1 MIPMSP
7 TPQFSMQD
15 QWLPIRLWILG
26 LIVLGLARLDLR
38 AEEISPQ
45 NRPEFALP
53 QPGRIFQFPA
63 DHGSHPEYKIEW
75 WYITGHLTSEG
86 GQRHG
91 FQATFFRRSGDRR
104 ANTDTASV
112 PLTPSTS
119 ATPLFA
125 TDEFFLAHMAWLD
138 VATGTFRHE
147 ERLNRRGWD
156 AQADI
161 RKLQLRNG
169 NWSLKDLGPDTNET
183 LALEL
188 RGGIQADLFWRMT
201 LRPQK
206 PLVIF
211 GTNGVSRKAREPSAA
226 SHYLTFSRMSVSGE
240 LRRGSSSKTER
251 IEGEAWMDHEISSSQ
266 LGQGQ
271 VGWDW
276 TCIQLFDGR
285 ELMAYRM
292 RRDDGS
298 TDATPLA
305 VLPWLKRPGLRY
317 LRLSRNFGKEA
328 ALTAGIDHAQ
338 GEVVVLIDAD
348 LQHPPAMIG
357 TDGRVSQWGPDRFT
371 WRGEGQW
378 KSPRS
383 GGTYPATVLLT
394 VPEPDGRPGPTLR
407 IEPLCAD
414 QELSGGIA
422 GVPYWEGACRVR
434 DAQGK
439 EIGRAFVEMTGYAGN
454 LRRAL

>member
-1 MIPMSP
+1 
-7 TPQFSMQD
+7 MQD

-38 AEEISPQ
+38 SEEKSPQ

-112 PLTPSTS
+112 PVTPSTS

-169 NWSLKDLGPDTNET
+169 NWSLKDLGPDADGKLT
-183 LALEL
+183 LEL

-298 TDATPLA
+298 MDPFSTVA
-305 VLPWLKRPGLRY
+305 W
-317 LRLSRNFGKEA
+317 
-328 ALTAGIDHAQ
+328 IDKS
-338 GEVVVLIDAD
+338 
-348 LQHPPAMIG
+348 
-357 TDGRVSQWGPDRFT
+357 GRVSQWGSDRFQ
-371 WRGEGQW
+371 WLGDGQW

-383 GGTYPATVLLT
+383 GGVYPAAVLLS
-394 VPEPDGRPGPTLR
+394 VPESDGSPGPTLR

-414 QELSGGIA
+414 QELPGGI
-422 GVPYWEGACRVR
+422 GGIPYWEGACRVR

>member
-1 MIPMSP
+1 
-7 TPQFSMQD
+7 MQD

-38 AEEISPQ
+38 SEEKSPQ

-298 TDATPLA
+298 TDAFSTVA
-305 VLPWLKRPGLRY
+305 W
-317 LRLSRNFGKEA
+317 
-328 ALTAGIDHAQ
+328 
-338 GEVVVLIDAD
+338 
-348 LQHPPAMIG
+348 IG

-371 WRGEGQW
+371 WHGEGQW

-383 GGTYPATVLLT
+383 GGVYPAAVLLS
-394 VPEPDGRPGPTLR
+394 VPESDGRPGPTLR

-414 QELSGGIA
+414 Q
-422 GVPYWEGACRVR
+422 
-434 DAQGK
+434 
-439 EIGRAFVEMTGYAGN
+439 
-454 LRRAL
+454 

>member
-1 MIPMSP
+1 MDDPR
-7 TPQFSMQD
+7 
-15 QWLPIRLWILG
+15 LRIRIWILS
-26 LIVLGLARLDLR
+26 LIILGIARLDLR
-38 AEEISPQ
+38 ADEIPPQ

-91 FQATFFRRSGDRR
+91 FQATFFRRAGDRKT
-104 ANTDTASV
+104 NTN
-112 PLTPSTS
+112 TPSQSLAPLTS

-138 VATGTFRHE
+138 VATATFRQE

-156 AQADI
+156 AQADT

-169 NWSLKDLGPDTNET
+169 NWSLKDLGPDTNGT

-206 PLVIF
+206 PLVVF

-276 TCIQLFDGR
+276 TCIQFFDGR

-298 TDATPLA
+298 TDPFSTVA
-305 VLPWLKRPGLRY
+305 WI
-317 LRLSRNFGKEA
+317 EA
-328 ALTAGIDHAQ
+328 
-338 GEVVVLIDAD
+338 
-348 LQHPPAMIG
+348 
-357 TDGRVSQWGPDRFT
+357 DGRVSQWGPDRFT

-383 GGTYPATVLLT
+383 GGTYPATVLLSL
-394 VPEPDGRPGPTLR
+394 PEPNGNPGPTLR

-414 QELSGGIA
+414 QELSGGIG

-439 EIGRAFVEMTGYAGN
+439 EVGRAFVEMTGYAGH

>member
-298 TDATPLA
+298 MDPFATVA
-305 VLPWLKRPGLRY
+305 W
-317 LRLSRNFGKEA
+317 
-328 ALTAGIDHAQ
+328 IDKS
-338 GEVVVLIDAD
+338 
-348 LQHPPAMIG
+348 
-357 TDGRVSQWGPDRFT
+357 GRVSQWGSDRFQ
-371 WRGEGQW
+371 WLGDGQW

-383 GGTYPATVLLT
+383 GGVYPAAVLLS
-394 VPEPDGRPGPTLR
+394 VPESDGSPGPTLR

-414 QELSGGIA
+414 QELPGGI
-422 GVPYWEGACRVR
+422 GGIPYWEGACRVR

>member
-1 MIPMSP
+1 MDDPR
-7 TPQFSMQD
+7 
-15 QWLPIRLWILG
+15 LRIRIWILS
-26 LIVLGLARLDLR
+26 LIILGIARLDLR
-38 AEEISPQ
+38 ADAIPPQ

-91 FQATFFRRSGDRR
+91 FQATFFRRAGDHKT
-104 ANTDTASV
+104 NTN
-112 PLTPSTS
+112 TPSQSLAPHTS

-138 VATGTFRHE
+138 VATGTFRQE

-156 AQADI
+156 AQADT

-169 NWSLKDLGPDTNET
+169 NWSLKDLGPDTNGT

-206 PLVIF
+206 PLVVF

-276 TCIQLFDGR
+276 TCIQFFDGR

-298 TDATPLA
+298 TDPFSTVA
-305 VLPWLKRPGLRY
+305 WI
-317 LRLSRNFGKEA
+317 EA
-328 ALTAGIDHAQ
+328 
-338 GEVVVLIDAD
+338 
-348 LQHPPAMIG
+348 
-357 TDGRVSQWGPDRFT
+357 DGRVSQWGPDRFT

-383 GGTYPATVLLT
+383 GGTYPATVLLSL
-394 VPEPDGRPGPTLR
+394 PEPNGNPGPTLR

-414 QELSGGIA
+414 QELSGGIG
-422 GVPYWEGACRVR
+422 GVPYWEGACRVL

-439 EIGRAFVEMTGYAGN
+439 EVGRAFVEMTGYAGH

>member
-7 TPQFSMQD
+7 TPLLSMHRPRSPLRF
-15 QWLPIRLWILG
+15 WMAGLVLLLALTRLG
-26 LIVLGLARLDLR
+26 LWA
-38 AEEISPQ
+38 AELQSPV
-45 NRPEFALP
+45 RPEFALP

-63 DHGSHPEYKIEW
+63 DHGSHPEFKIEW

-91 FQATFFRRSGDRR
+91 FQATFFRRAGDRR
-104 ANTDTASV
+104 ANTNTPSQS
-112 PLTPSTS
+112 LTPPTS

-156 AQADI
+156 AQAATNRLDV
-161 RKLQLRNG
+161 RNG
-169 NWSLKDLGPDTNET
+169 NWSLKDLGPD
-183 LALEL
+183 AQGQPKLEL
-188 RGGIQADLFWRMT
+188 RGGIQADLFWRMSLT
-201 LRPQK
+201 PKK
-206 PLVIF
+206 PLVVF

-226 SHYLTFSRMSVSGE
+226 SHYLTFSRLAVTGE
-240 LRRGSSSKTER
+240 LRRGSKTER
-251 IEGEAWMDHEISSSQ
+251 IEGEAWMDHELSSSQ
-266 LGQGQ
+266 LGEGQ

-276 TCIQLFDGR
+276 TSIHFFDGR

-298 TDATPLA
+298 TDAFSTVA
-305 VLPWLKRPGLRY
+305 WI
-317 LRLSRNFGKEA
+317 GK
-328 ALTAGIDHAQ
+328 
-338 GEVVVLIDAD
+338 
-348 LQHPPAMIG
+348 
-357 TDGRVSQWGPDRFT
+357 DGRVSQWGPDRFT

-439 EIGRAFVEMTGYAGN
+439 EVGRAFVEMTGYAGH

>member
-1 MIPMSP
+1 MHRPRSP
-7 TPQFSMQD
+7 LRFWMA
-15 QWLPIRLWILG
+15 G
-26 LIVLGLARLDLR
+26 LVLLLALARPGLWA
-38 AEEISPQ
+38 AELQSPV
-45 NRPEFALP
+45 RPEFALP

-63 DHGSHPEYKIEW
+63 DHGSHPEFKIEW

-91 FQATFFRRSGDRR
+91 FQATFFRRASDVRPSPYPAGTN
-104 ANTDTASV
+104 ASTAS
-112 PLTPSTS
+112 PST
-119 ATPLFA
+119 PNFA

-138 VATGTFRHE
+138 VSTKTFRHE

-156 AQADI
+156 AQAATNRLDV
-161 RKLQLRNG
+161 RNG
-169 NWSLKDLGPDTNET
+169 NWSLKDLGPD
-183 LALEL
+183 AQGQPKLEL
-188 RGGIQADLFWRMT
+188 RGGIQADLFWRMSLT
-201 LRPQK
+201 PKK
-206 PLVIF
+206 PLVVF
-211 GTNGVSRKAREPSAA
+211 GTNGVSRKAREASAA
-226 SHYLTFSRMSVSGE
+226 SHYLTFPRLAVIGE
-240 LRRGSSSKTER
+240 LRRGSQTER
-251 IEGEAWMDHEISSSQ
+251 IEGEAWMDHELSSSQ
-266 LGQGQ
+266 LGEGQ

-276 TCIQLFDGR
+276 TSIHFFDGR

-298 TDATPLA
+298 TDSFSTVA
-305 VLPWLKRPGLRY
+305 W
-317 LRLSRNFGKEA
+317 
-328 ALTAGIDHAQ
+328 
-338 GEVVVLIDAD
+338 
-348 LQHPPAMIG
+348 IG

-378 KSPRS
+378 RSPRS

-394 VPEPDGRPGPTLR
+394 VPEPNGRPGPTLR

-422 GVPYWEGACRVR
+422 GVPYWEGACRVL

-439 EIGRAFVEMTGYAGN
+439 EVGRAFVEMTGYAGH

>member
-1 MIPMSP
+1 
-7 TPQFSMQD
+7 MQD

-38 AEEISPQ
+38 AEEKSPQ

-91 FQATFFRRSGDRR
+91 FQATFFRRAGDRR
-104 ANTDTASV
+104 ANTN
-112 PLTPSTS
+112 TPSQSLAPLTS

-138 VATGTFRHE
+138 VATGTFRQE

-156 AQADI
+156 AQADT

-169 NWSLKDLGPDTNET
+169 NWSLKDLGPDTNGT

-206 PLVIF
+206 PLVVF
-211 GTNGVSRKAREPSAA
+211 GTNGVSRKALEPSAA
-226 SHYLTFSRMSVSGE
+226 SHYLTFSRMSVTGE

-298 TDATPLA
+298 TDPFSTVA
-305 VLPWLKRPGLRY
+305 WI
-317 LRLSRNFGKEA
+317 EA
-328 ALTAGIDHAQ
+328 
-338 GEVVVLIDAD
+338 
-348 LQHPPAMIG
+348 
-357 TDGRVSQWGPDRFT
+357 DGRVSQWGPDRFT

-383 GGTYPATVLLT
+383 GGVYPAAVLLS
-394 VPEPDGRPGPTLR
+394 VPEPDGSPGPTLR

-414 QELSGGIA
+414 QELSGGI
-422 GVPYWEGACRVR
+422 GGIPYWEGACRVR

>member
-112 PLTPSTS
+112 PVTPSTS

-169 NWSLKDLGPDTNET
+169 NWSLKDLGPDADGKLT
-183 LALEL
+183 LEL

-298 TDATPLA
+298 MDPFSTVA
-305 VLPWLKRPGLRY
+305 W
-317 LRLSRNFGKEA
+317 
-328 ALTAGIDHAQ
+328 IDKS
-338 GEVVVLIDAD
+338 
-348 LQHPPAMIG
+348 
-357 TDGRVSQWGPDRFT
+357 GRVSQWGSDRFQ
-371 WRGEGQW
+371 WLGDGQW

-383 GGTYPATVLLT
+383 GGVYPAAVLLS
-394 VPEPDGRPGPTLR
+394 VPESDGSPGPTLR

-414 QELSGGIA
+414 QELPGGI
-422 GVPYWEGACRVR
+422 GGIPYWEGACRVR

>member
-1 MIPMSP
+1 MDDPR
-7 TPQFSMQD
+7 
-15 QWLPIRLWILG
+15 LRIRIWILS
-26 LIVLGLARLDLR
+26 LIILGIARLDLR
-38 AEEISPQ
+38 ADEIPPQ

-91 FQATFFRRSGDRR
+91 FQATFFRRAGDRKT
-104 ANTDTASV
+104 NTN
-112 PLTPSTS
+112 TPSQSLAPHTS

-138 VATGTFRHE
+138 VATGTFRQE

-156 AQADI
+156 AQADT

-169 NWSLKDLGPDTNET
+169 NWSLKDLGPDTNGT

-206 PLVIF
+206 PLVVF

-226 SHYLTFSRMSVSGE
+226 SHYLTFPRMSVSGE

-298 TDATPLA
+298 TDAFSTVA
-305 VLPWLKRPGLRY
+305 W
-317 LRLSRNFGKEA
+317 
-328 ALTAGIDHAQ
+328 
-338 GEVVVLIDAD
+338 
-348 LQHPPAMIG
+348 IG

-422 GVPYWEGACRVR
+422 GVPYWEGACRVLNS
-434 DAQGK
+434 QGK
-439 EIGRAFVEMTGYAGN
+439 EVGRAFVEMTGYAGN

>member
-15 QWLPIRLWILG
+15 QWLPIRLWIMG
-26 LIVLGLARLDLR
+26 LIVLGLARLDLLE
-38 AEEISPQ
+38 AETPSLI
-45 NRPEFALP
+45 RPEFALP

-298 TDATPLA
+298 TDAFSTVA
-305 VLPWLKRPGLRY
+305 W
-317 LRLSRNFGKEA
+317 
-328 ALTAGIDHAQ
+328 
-338 GEVVVLIDAD
+338 
-348 LQHPPAMIG
+348 IG

>member
-1 MIPMSP
+1 M
-7 TPQFSMQD
+7 
-15 QWLPIRLWILG
+15 
-26 LIVLGLARLDLR
+26 
-38 AEEISPQ
+38 
-45 NRPEFALP
+45 
-53 QPGRIFQFPA
+53 
-63 DHGSHPEYKIEW
+63 
-75 WYITGHLTSEG
+75 TSEG

-91 FQATFFRRSGDRR
+91 FQATFFRRAGDRKT
-104 ANTDTASV
+104 NTN
-112 PLTPSTS
+112 TPSQSLAPHTS

-169 NWSLKDLGPDTNET
+169 NWSLKDLGPDTNGT

-206 PLVIF
+206 PLVVF

-276 TCIQLFDGR
+276 TCIQFFDGR

-298 TDATPLA
+298 TDPFSTVA
-305 VLPWLKRPGLRY
+305 WI
-317 LRLSRNFGKEA
+317 EA
-328 ALTAGIDHAQ
+328 
-338 GEVVVLIDAD
+338 
-348 LQHPPAMIG
+348 
-357 TDGRVSQWGPDRFT
+357 DGRVSQWGPDRFT

-383 GGTYPATVLLT
+383 GGTYPATVLLSL
-394 VPEPDGRPGPTLR
+394 PEPNGNPGPTLR

-414 QELSGGIA
+414 QELSGGIG

-439 EIGRAFVEMTGYAGN
+439 EVGRAFVEMTGYAGH

>member
-1 MIPMSP
+1 
-7 TPQFSMQD
+7 MQD

-138 VATGTFRHE
+138 VATGTFRQE

-156 AQADI
+156 AQADT

-169 NWSLKDLGPDTNET
+169 NWSLKDLGPDTNGT

-206 PLVIF
+206 PLVVF

-276 TCIQLFDGR
+276 TCIQFFDGR

-298 TDATPLA
+298 TDPFSTVA
-305 VLPWLKRPGLRY
+305 WI
-317 LRLSRNFGKEA
+317 EA
-328 ALTAGIDHAQ
+328 
-338 GEVVVLIDAD
+338 
-348 LQHPPAMIG
+348 
-357 TDGRVSQWGPDRFT
+357 DGRVSQWGPDRFT

-383 GGTYPATVLLT
+383 GGTYPATVLLSL
-394 VPEPDGRPGPTLR
+394 PEPNGNPGPTLR

-414 QELSGGIA
+414 QELSGGIG

-439 EIGRAFVEMTGYAGN
+439 EVGRAFVEMTGYAGH

>member
-15 QWLPIRLWILG
+15 QWLPIRLWIMG

-298 TDATPLA
+298 TDAFSTVA
-305 VLPWLKRPGLRY
+305 W
-317 LRLSRNFGKEA
+317 
-328 ALTAGIDHAQ
+328 
-338 GEVVVLIDAD
+338 
-348 LQHPPAMIG
+348 IG

>member
-38 AEEISPQ
+38 SEEKSPQ

-91 FQATFFRRSGDRR
+91 FQATFFRRAGDRR
-104 ANTDTASV
+104 ANTN
-112 PLTPSTS
+112 TPSQSLAPLTS

-138 VATGTFRHE
+138 IATGTFRQE

-156 AQADI
+156 AQADT

-169 NWSLKDLGPDTNET
+169 NWSLKDLGPDTNGT

-206 PLVIF
+206 PLVVF
-211 GTNGVSRKAREPSAA
+211 GTNGVSRKARESSAA

-276 TCIQLFDGR
+276 TCIHFFDGR

-298 TDATPLA
+298 TDPFSTVA
-305 VLPWLKRPGLRY
+305 WI
-317 LRLSRNFGKEA
+317 EA
-328 ALTAGIDHAQ
+328 
-338 GEVVVLIDAD
+338 
-348 LQHPPAMIG
+348 
-357 TDGRVSQWGPDRFT
+357 DGRVSQWGPDRFT

-383 GGTYPATVLLT
+383 GGVYPAAVLLSL
-394 VPEPDGRPGPTLR
+394 PEPNGNPGPTLR

-414 QELSGGIA
+414 QELSGGIG

-439 EIGRAFVEMTGYAGN
+439 EVGRAFVEMTGYAGH

>member
-1 MIPMSP
+1 
-7 TPQFSMQD
+7 MQD

-169 NWSLKDLGPDTNET
+169 NWSLKDLGPDADGKLT
-183 LALEL
+183 LEL

-298 TDATPLA
+298 RDPFSTVA
-305 VLPWLKRPGLRY
+305 W
-317 LRLSRNFGKEA
+317 
-328 ALTAGIDHAQ
+328 IDKS
-338 GEVVVLIDAD
+338 
-348 LQHPPAMIG
+348 
-357 TDGRVSQWGPDRFT
+357 GRVSQWGSDRFQ
-371 WRGEGQW
+371 WLGDGQW

-383 GGTYPATVLLT
+383 GGVYPAAVLLS
-394 VPEPDGRPGPTLR
+394 VPESDGSPGPTLR

-414 QELSGGIA
+414 QELPGGI
-422 GVPYWEGACRVR
+422 GGIPYWEGACRVR